1 MKLIWSEESWDDYL
15 YWQETDK
22 RIVKKINELIKDTRR
37 TPFEGKGKPE
47 PLKHN
52 LSGFWSRRTTEEHRL
67 VYAVTDKQNTSG
79 NGIFANNYDFIH
91 RMNCQF

>member
-52 LSGFWSRRTTEEHRL
+52 LSGFL
-67 VYAVTDKQNTSG
+67 VPTHYRGAPSG
-79 NGIFANNYDFIH
+79 IRGY
-91 RMNCQF
+91 

>member
-1 MKLIWSEESWDDYL
+1 VKLTWSEEAWEDYL

-22 RIVKKINELIKDTRR
+22 KTVKKINELIKDASR

-52 LSGFWSRRTTEEHRL
+52 LAGFWSRRITSEHRF
-67 VYAVTDKQNTSG
+67 VYAVSDDSLL
-79 NGIFANNYDFIH
+79 IASCRYH
-91 RMNCQF
+91 Y

>member
-22 RIVKKINELIKDTRR
+22 RIVKRSMNLSKIPAERHLKVR
-37 TPFEGKGKPE
+37 GKPE

-52 LSGFWSRRTTEEHRL
+52 LSGFWSRRITEEHRL
-67 VYAVTDKQNTSG
+67 VYAVTDDSLL
-79 NGIFANNYDFIH
+79 IAACRYH
-91 RMNCQF
+91 Y

>member
-1 MKLIWSEESWDDYL
+1 VKLTWSAEAWEDYL

-22 RIVKKINELIKDTRR
+22 RTVKKINELLKDASR

-52 LSGFWSRRTTEEHRL
+52 LAGFWSRRITSEHRL
-67 VYAVTDKQNTSG
+67 VYAVSDDALLIASCR
-79 NGIFANNYDFIH
+79 YH
-91 RMNCQF
+91 Y

>member
-1 MKLIWSEESWDDYL
+1 MKLTWSAEAWEDYL

-22 RIVKKINELIKDTRR
+22 RTVKKINELIKDASR

-52 LSGFWSRRTTEEHRL
+52 LAGFWSRRITSEHRL
-67 VYAVTDKQNTSG
+67 VYAVSDDALLIASCC
-79 NGIFANNYDFIH
+79 Y
-91 RMNCQF
+91 RY